1 METNQTILTI
11 EKHLHLYDLV
21 TNHGY
26 LPNGS
31 AAAVIE
37 LDIISQSIGHRK
49 TDLYCPTCIKELFK
63 RMFDHYLPSLKQ
75 TIEVVDE
82 TFIADVAEKPKR
94 GRRPR
99 INKA

>member
-11 EKHLHLYDLV
+11 EKHRNLYDLIF
-21 TNHGY
+21 NHGY

-37 LDIISQSIGHRK
+37 LDLISQSLGHRK
-49 TDLYCPTCIKELFK
+49 TDLYCPGCVKDLFK
-63 RMFDHYLPSLKQ
+63 RMFDHYLPQLKQ
-75 TIEVVDE
+75 TIDVVDE
-82 TFIADVAEKPKR
+82 TFISDVAEKPKR

-99 INKA
+99 IKA